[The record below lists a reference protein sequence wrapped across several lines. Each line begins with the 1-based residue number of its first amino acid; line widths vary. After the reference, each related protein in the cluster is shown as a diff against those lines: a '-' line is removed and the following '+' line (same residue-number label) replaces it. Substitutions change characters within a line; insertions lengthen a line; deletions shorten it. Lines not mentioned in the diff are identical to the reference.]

1 MTVNIQYHIMLI
13 EYSVE
18 NFRSIS
24 EKTTFSMLASK
35 GPSKPENLIK
45 IEKNP
50 NVKKLLKSCVIY
62 GANASGKTNQIF
74 ALQVIRDF
82 VVYSKNNNKGDK
94 LPHTPFV
101 LSKAFVE
108 KPTRFEVDFISDN
121 TEYIYKFSY
130 DADQII
136 TEELSYFKGK
146 TEKFIFKREKDQL
159 ETFVDDDELS
169 GLFRHTGDNVLFLS
183 KANNEYKKFGP
194 VFEWFNINLRT
205 LGPIFG
211 IGDKHTI
218 DYINKSKDC
227 KNKVLKILN
236 YADFDI
242 SDISGNVIKID
253 KSGIPPGMLE
263 YIEHVTKKPLDEGEL
278 LRTELKSVHIRD
290 DGQEIVNDFSD
301 FESDGTCIFFNIL
314 GIWLDALENHQRVLV
329 IDEIDTRLHPD
340 LIMYLL
346 KMFHDTEFNKADSQL
361 IFTTHNTRILSTDFF
376 RRDQV
381 WFTEKDKHTKT
392 TNLFSL
398 YDYEN
403 RTDRSIEKAYYTGRY
418 GGLPDIVYGRI

>member
-1 MTVNIQYHIMLI
+1 
-13 EYSVE
+13 
-18 NFRSIS
+18 
-24 EKTTFSMLASK
+24 MLASK
-35 GPSKPENLIK
+35 GYSKPENLIK

-50 NVKKLLKSCVIY
+50 NIKKLLKSCVIC

-74 ALQVIRDF
+74 ALKVIRDF
-82 VVYSKNNNKGDK
+82 VVSSKNYNKGDK
-94 LPHTPFV
+94 LPYSPFV
-101 LSKAFVE
+101 LSKAFAE

-121 TEYIYKFSY
+121 TEYRYGFSY
-130 DADQII
+130 NADQII
-136 TEELSYFKGK
+136 NEELSYFKGK
-146 TEKFIFKREKDQL
+146 KEKFIFKREKDQL
-159 ETFVDDDELS
+159 EAFVDDKELS

-205 LGPIFG
+205 LGPVFG
-211 IGDKHTI
+211 IGDGHTI
-218 DYINKSKDC
+218 KYVNKSKEN
-227 KNKVLKILN
+227 KTKVLKILN
-236 YADFDI
+236 YADIDIFDI
-242 SDISGNVIKID
+242 SGGVIKVE
-253 KSGIPPGMLE
+253 KSDIPPGMRDLIE
-263 YIEHVTKKPLDEGEL
+263 YVTKKPFDEIPL
-278 LRTELKSVHIRD
+278 TELKSVHKRVD
-290 DGQEIVNDFSD
+290 DKEPVINDFSD

-376 RRDQV
+376 RRDQI
-381 WFTEKDKHTKT
+381 WFTEKDKVAKNTD
-392 TNLFSL
+392 LFSL
-398 YDYEN
+398 YDYEKRN
-403 RTDRSIEKAYYTGRY
+403 DRSIEKAYYTGRY